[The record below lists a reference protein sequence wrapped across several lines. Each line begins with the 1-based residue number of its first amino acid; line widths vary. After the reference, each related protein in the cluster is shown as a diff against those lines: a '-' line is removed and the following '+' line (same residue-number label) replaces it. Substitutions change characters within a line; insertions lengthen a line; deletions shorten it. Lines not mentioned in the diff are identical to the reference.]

1 MTRTAYF
8 TVTGTP
14 KGQPRPRVTR
24 FGTYNGHSA
33 DEWKAAVRAAWAES
47 GCQPFP
53 RHLRMRLEFWMA
65 RPAGHL
71 TKRGAFTKSAP
82 AHHTHKPDADNLA
95 KAVLDALQDAGAYP
109 DDSRIISLHVSKA
122 WAEQGGC
129 RITITEGD

>member
-33 DEWKAAVRAAWAES
+33 DTWKAAVRAAWAES

-53 RHLRMRLEFWMA
+53 RHLRMRLEFFLQ
-65 RPAGHL
+65 RPASHL
-71 TKRGAFTKSAP
+71 TKAGQLTKSAP
-82 AHHTHKPDADNLA
+82 IHPTCKPDADNLA
-95 KAVLDALQDAGAYP
+95 KAVMDALGDAKAYP
-109 DDSRIISLHVSKA
+109 DDARIISLHVSKA
-122 WAEQGGC
+122 YAAEGGC
-129 RITITEGD
+129 RITITERD